1 MTYHIGICDDELLQV
16 KINSLYIKDIAE
28 RNSISV
34 TTIGFTSSEQLL
46 DYLKDHELHI
56 VFMDIDMGGPSGI
69 SAAIQL
75 FHKFPE
81 IIVIFIT
88 GHNEFASNAYD
99 VDALG
104 YVLKPVDI
112 NKLERFFKKAIL
124 QIDASN
130 AESSSVATPSLVIT
144 EGSAKIKIPISD
156 IISIERI
163 RYQSIITTKTGIY
176 HVYESITSLEEKT
189 AYTMLRINQSELINP
204 SEIGTIK
211 GNTVFLQNGQ
221 VRSLSRNY
229 KKSVLETFLKT

>member
-16 KINSLYIKDIAE
+16 KINSIYIKDIAE
-28 RNSISV
+28 RNKVSV
-34 TTIGFTSSEQLL
+34 TTIGFTSSEQLFE
-46 DYLKDHELHI
+46 YLKTHELHI

-75 FHKFPE
+75 FHDLPK

-112 NKLERFFKKAIL
+112 TKLERFFKKAIN
-124 QIDASN
+124 QIEASN
-130 AESSSVATPSLVIT
+130 AESSSTASPSLVIT
-144 EGSAKIKIPISD
+144 ENAAKIKIPVSD

-176 HVYESITSLEEKT
+176 HVYESITALDEKT

-204 SEIGTIK
+204 SVIRTIK
-211 GNTVFLQNGQ
+211 GNTVFLKNGQ
-221 VRSLSRNY
+221 ERIISRNY
-229 KKSVLETFLKT
+229 KKAVLETFLKT